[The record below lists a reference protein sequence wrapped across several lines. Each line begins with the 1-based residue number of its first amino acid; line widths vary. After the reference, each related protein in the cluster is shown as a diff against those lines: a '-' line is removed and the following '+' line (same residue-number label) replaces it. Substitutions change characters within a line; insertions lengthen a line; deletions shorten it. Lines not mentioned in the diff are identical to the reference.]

1 MKRILLLLAFGI
13 GMFVNGYS
21 QRYNSQI
28 NQQRD
33 SFEEFRKKTQSE
45 YNAFKSATEQEFKNF
60 RDSINAEFAKFMERT
75 WTKSTTLPAMK
86 APETPLP
93 PVIATPEEEKI
104 PIAEPKP
111 IKEETIRVVE
121 TKPQK
126 EAPKPITKPEDK
138 KSDKPLAT
146 LTPQSQKPDAK
157 PVATPKPTPDSTPA
171 VKGFEFEY
179 YGTPCKVGLVA
190 NHKFSL
196 ASTDEKS
203 VADAW
208 RRLSSN
214 DYVAIVDDCLRYKE
228 RLNLCDW
235 AYLRFVE
242 IMSNEFFGS
251 TNLDEARVMQMFIL
265 TQSGYKVRIARGG
278 SRLVLLLPSND
289 EIYGYSYLTIRGANY
304 YVLDKSVT
312 ASSFAIFDHEF
323 PKEQWFAVGIAKE
336 PLLAKK
342 QGVMRYYKSKDDKC
356 TAALKLNKNIID
368 FYADYPRNGKWNVYS
383 KASLSAD
390 VKSSLYPQLKK
401 HIAGKSKA
409 DAANIL
415 LNFVQ
420 TAFKYKTDPEQFG
433 EERPLFADETF
444 YYPYC
449 DCEDRSI
456 LYSILVHE
464 LLGLD
469 VILLNY
475 PNHIATAV
483 CFGNDDVK
491 GDYFNISGKR
501 YVVCDPTYIGASI
514 GRSMPDFKGVS
525 PKLVTIW

>member
-1 MKRILLLLAFGI
+1 MKKVIVLFSFISLIL
-13 GMFVNGYS
+13 VNVSSQNFETQVKS
-21 QRYNSQI
+21 QRE
-28 NQQRD
+28 
-33 SFEEFRKKTQSE
+33 SFDEFRKKTQSG
-45 YNAFKSATEQEFKNF
+45 YNAFKNTTEQEFKNF

-75 WTKSTTLPAMK
+75 WTKSSTKPAIK

-93 PVIATPEEEKI
+93 PVIATPDEEKR
-104 PIAEPKP
+104 PHFEPKP
-111 IKEETIRVVE
+111 QNEVS
-121 TKPQK
+121 
-126 EAPKPITKPEDK
+126 KPIAKPEYR
-138 KSDKPLAT
+138 KSDTPIAT
-146 LTPQSQKPDAK
+146 LTPLPQKSSTK
-157 PVATPKPTPDSTPA
+157 PADTPKPIQEKAPA
-171 VKGFEFEY
+171 VKNFNFEF
-179 YGTPCKVGLVA
+179 YGTPCNVTLTSS
-190 NHKFSL
+190 HKFTL
-196 ASTDEKS
+196 PGIDEKS

-208 RRLSSN
+208 RKLSGN
-214 DYVAIVDDCLRYKE
+214 DYITVVDDCLRYKE
-228 RLNLCDW
+228 SLNLCDW

-242 IMSNEFFGS
+242 IMCNEFFGS
-251 TNLDEARVMQMFIL
+251 SNLDEAHVMQMFIL

-278 SRLVLLLPSND
+278 GRLVLLLPSTD
-289 EIYGYSYLTIRGANY
+289 EIYGFSYLTIGNANY

-323 PKEQWFAVGIAKE
+323 PKEQWFAVGVAKE
-336 PLLAKK
+336 PHLAKE
-342 QGVMRYYKSKDDKC
+342 QDVMRYYKSKDNMY
-356 TAALKLNKNIID
+356 TVGLKLNKNIID
-368 FYADYPRNGKWNVYS
+368 FYADYPRNGKWDVYS

-390 VKSSLYPQLKK
+390 VKSSLYPQLRKQ
-401 HIAGKSKA
+401 IAGKSKS
-409 DAANIL
+409 DAANML

-433 EERPLFADETF
+433 EERPLFADETL

-469 VILLNY
+469 VVLLNY

-483 CFGNDDVK
+483 CFGSDDVK
-491 GDYFNISGKR
+491 GDCFNIKGKR

-514 GRSMPDFKGVS
+514 GRSMPNFKGVL

>member
-1 MKRILLLLAFGI
+1 MEKKILLLAFCA
-13 GMFVNGYS
+13 FVFGNVCS
-21 QRYNSQI
+21 QEYNSQI
-28 NQQRD
+28 KQQRD
-33 SFEEFRKKTQSE
+33 SFEEFRKKSQSE
-45 YNAFKSATEQEFKNF
+45 FNTFKNATEQEFKNF
-60 RDSINAEFAKFMERT
+60 RDSINAEFAKFMEHA
-75 WTKSTTLPAMK
+75 WTKSATKPAMK

-93 PVIATPEEEKI
+93 PVIATPEEEKR

-111 IKEETIRVVE
+111 IVE
-121 TKPQK
+121 PKPQK
-126 EAPKPITKPEDK
+126 EDPKPIAKPEDK
-138 KSDKPLAT
+138 KSDTPLAT
-146 LTPQSQKPDAK
+146 LTPQSQKPDVK
-157 PVATPKPTPDSTPA
+157 PVDTPKPTQEVAP
-171 VKGFEFEY
+171 VIKGFAFEF

-190 NHKFSL
+190 SHKFSL
-196 ASTDEKS
+196 AGTDEKS

-208 RRLSSN
+208 RRLSGN
-214 DYVAIVDDCLRYKE
+214 DYVAVIDDCLRYKE

-242 IMSNEFFGS
+242 IMSSEFFGS
-251 TNLDEARVMQMFIL
+251 ANLDEARVMQMFIL

-278 SRLVLLLPSND
+278 GRLVLLLPSSD
-289 EIYGYSYLTIRGANY
+289 EIYGYSYLTIGGANY

-323 PKEQWFAVGIAKE
+323 PKEQWFAVGVAKE

-390 VKSSLYPQLKK
+390 VKSALYPQLKK

>member
-1 MKRILLLLAFGI
+1 MSKVKPVLLCLVFSCSVLS
-13 GMFVNGYS
+13 S
-21 QRYNSQI
+21 QNRDVDLSQDPI
-28 NQQRD
+28 
-33 SFEEFRKKTQSE
+33 EEFRKKAQSE
-45 YNAFKSATEQEFKNF
+45 INAFKNATEQEFNNF
-60 RDSINAEFAKFMERT
+60 RDSINAEFAKFMECA
-75 WTKSTTLPAMK
+75 WTNFTTLPAMK

-93 PVIATPEEEKI
+93 PVIATPEEEKR

-111 IKEETIRVVE
+111 IKEETKPVVE

-126 EAPKPITKPEDK
+126 EIPKPITKPEDK
-138 KSDKPLAT
+138 KSDTPLAT
-146 LTPQSQKPDAK
+146 LAPQSQTPDTKPA
-157 PVATPKPTPDSTPA
+157 VTPKPTQELTPV
-171 VKGFEFEY
+171 VKGFDFEY

-190 NHKFSL
+190 SHKFSL
-196 ASTDEKS
+196 SGIDEKS

-214 DYVAIVDDCLRYKE
+214 DYVAVVDDCLRYKE

-242 IMSNEFFGS
+242 IMSSEFFGS
-251 TNLDEARVMQMFIL
+251 ANSDEACVMQMFIL

-278 SRLVLLLPSND
+278 GKLVLLLPSSD
-289 EIYGYSYLTIRGANY
+289 EIYGYSYLTIDGANY

-323 PKEQWFAVGIAKE
+323 PKEQWFAVGVTKE

-342 QGVMRYYKSKDDKC
+342 QGVMRYYKSKDDKY

-390 VKSSLYPQLKK
+390 VKSALYPQLKK

-469 VILLNY
+469 VVLLNY

-483 CFGNDDVK
+483 CFGSDDVK
-491 GDYFNISGKR
+491 GDYFNIRGKR

-514 GRSMPDFKGVS
+514 GRSMPNFRGVS

>member
-1 MKRILLLLAFGI
+1 MKKIFLILAFCA
-13 GMFVNGYS
+13 FVFENVCS
-21 QRYNSQI
+21 QEYNSQI

-60 RDSINAEFAKFMERT
+60 RDSINAEFAKFMECA
-75 WTKSTTLPAMK
+75 WTNFTTLPAMK

-93 PVIATPEEEKI
+93 PVIATPEEEKR
-104 PIAEPKP
+104 P
-111 IKEETIRVVE
+111 VVAPE
-121 TKPQK
+121 HQPQK
-126 EAPKPITKPEDK
+126 PAPKPE
-138 KSDKPLAT
+138 SDTPIAT
-146 LTPQSQKPDAK
+146 LAPQSQTPDTKPA
-157 PVATPKPTPDSTPA
+157 VTPKPTQELAPV
-171 VKGFEFEY
+171 VKGFDFEY

-190 NHKFSL
+190 SHKFSL
-196 ASTDEKS
+196 SGIDEKS

-208 RRLSSN
+208 RRLSGN
-214 DYVAIVDDCLRYKE
+214 DYVAVVDDCLRYKE

-242 IMSNEFFGS
+242 IMSSKFFGS
-251 TNLDEARVMQMFIL
+251 ANSDEACVMQMFIL

-278 SRLVLLLPSND
+278 GRLVLLLPSSD
-289 EIYGYSYLTIRGANY
+289 EIYGYSYLTIDGANY

-323 PKEQWFAVGIAKE
+323 PKEQWFAVGVTKE

-469 VILLNY
+469 VVLLNY

-483 CFGNDDVK
+483 CFGSDDVK

-514 GRSMPDFKGVS
+514 GRSMPNFKGVS